1 MRLCQPLPARER
13 RPVARLSQRTRR
25 SLFVL
30 ALSLPFLA
38 ASCGSAAATGEAKQA
53 CARID
58 RSLKTFERAQAAT
71 SPALKA
77 QLTADAQAQLL
88 SSLSLAAQATSSDG
102 SFNALMTTVSE
113 ANRVPE
119 QYLVPALRRQCK
131 VIESNTPYLTQE
143 VAAGSTRTRSECW
156 GPPRRQLDR
165 LGLEEAVKAL
175 GAELPTDSGLLEAA
189 EGVTEVDR
197 HV

>member
-38 ASCGSAAATGEAKQA
+38 ASCGSAAATAEAKQA

-131 VIESNTPYLTQE
+131 VIESNTPYLTQ
-143 VAAGSTRTRSECW
+143 
-156 GPPRRQLDR
+156 
-165 LGLEEAVKAL
+165 
-175 GAELPTDSGLLEAA
+175 
-189 EGVTEVDR
+189 
-197 HV
+197 